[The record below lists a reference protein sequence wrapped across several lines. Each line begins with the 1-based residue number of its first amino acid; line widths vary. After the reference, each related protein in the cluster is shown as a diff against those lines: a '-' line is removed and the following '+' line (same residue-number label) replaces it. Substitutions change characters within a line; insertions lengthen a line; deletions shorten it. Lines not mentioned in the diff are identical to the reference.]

1 MINPLIDNLDNLTTQ
16 EVEEK
21 ITDLQKKY
29 FQTRNP
35 SLQMQVAHLLDIY
48 KIELQDRRVKELNR
62 QRSQEEGENS
72 LDNLINIS

>member
-29 FQTRNP
+29 FQTLFIYLYLP
-35 SLQMQVAHLLDIY
+35 S
-48 KIELQDRRVKELNR
+48 
-62 QRSQEEGENS
+62 
-72 LDNLINIS
+72 NLT